1 MTKLAV
7 AKAQGQEPSLIANIK
22 PQFSKTGKE
31 HITEGMQQIL
41 WILIG
46 LAFLNFTGLF
56 VRTYCL
62 SSLGENVTEKL
73 RILLYESILQ
83 KNMGWFDDRG
93 NAVSVLTTRMAE
105 DTQRLNDVSTNSLSP
120 ILTGIANLAAGY
132 VICFIYSWQLALI
145 SLVIVPPMIIAQ
157 FYGIR
162 IMNGA
167 LRVSSEMMKEANL
180 LLGDAIQNYKTV

>member
-1 MTKLAV
+1 MTQVAV
-7 AKAQGQEPSLIANIK
+7 AKAAGNDVSNIK
-22 PQFSKTGKE
+22 PQFAKTGKE
-31 HITEGMQQIL
+31 HITEGMQEIL
-41 WILIG
+41 YILIG

-73 RILLYESILQ
+73 RILLYESVLQ
-83 KNMGWFDDRG
+83 KNMGWFDDRS
-93 NAVSVLTTRMAE
+93 NATSVITTRMSE

-120 ILTGIANLAAGY
+120 ILTGLANLAAGY
-132 VICFIYSWQLALI
+132 VICTYFSWKLALI
-145 SLVIVPPMIIAQ
+145 SVVIVPPMLVAQ